1 MKPQIKSTYLI
12 LNLLTVVIGSPILI
26 AFVWFIIISTKNG
39 ILDGIDFAVA
49 WIGITIFYYIL
60 LYFKIL
66 PFLIVYIIAFLFFKR
81 NSSNPLIVKI
91 ILTLILLIGIFINF
105 YSFNYNDTYY
115 ILISLGYYLPAIA
128 SGIFID
134 IKDDKKFFGL

>member
-26 AFVWFIIISTKNG
+26 AFVMFIIGSVKVDIVSG
-39 ILDGIDFAVA
+39 MEIAVA

-60 LYFKIL
+60 LYLQIL
-66 PFLIVYIIAFLFFKR
+66 PFLIVYIITFLFFKK
-81 NSSNPLIVKI
+81 NPSNTTIVKI
-91 ILTLILLIGIFINF
+91 ILTLILLVGIFINF

-115 ILISLGYYLPAIA
+115 TLISLGYYLPAIVL
-128 SGIFID
+128 GIFIEL
-134 IKDDKKFFGL
+134 KDDKKFFGL